1 MWPKFNEWSDTYGLI
16 YRTKMLG
23 SNFIIVS
30 DETIAEE
37 LLVKRA
43 KIYSERPTI
52 RSLFD
57 SKSTYGSTEY
67 PPPMGKNRK

>member
-1 MWPKFNEWSDTYGLI
+1 
-16 YRTKMLG
+16 MLG

-30 DETIAEE
+30 DEAIAEE

-52 RSLFD
+52 WSLFD
-57 SKSTYGSTEY
+57 SKSTYGSMEY
-67 PPPMGKNRK
+67 FPLMDRNRK